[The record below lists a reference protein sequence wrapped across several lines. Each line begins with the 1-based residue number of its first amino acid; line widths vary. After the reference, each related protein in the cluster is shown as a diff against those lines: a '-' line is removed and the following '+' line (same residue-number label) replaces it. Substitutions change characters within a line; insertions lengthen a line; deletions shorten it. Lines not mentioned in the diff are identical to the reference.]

1 MSQDLTLLRQ
11 LQLLETE
18 ILCDVVKVCDENGIS
33 YTLSCGTLLGAVRH
47 KGFIPWDDDIDVEI
61 PINDYRRFLELAQ
74 EALGD
79 KYFVQN
85 YMTEPNWNMA
95 YTRIR
100 RNNTTM
106 MDPYHS
112 SYRIH
117 HGVWIDIFPLVPVNK
132 GFGLSLKKKWL
143 SLSNFVQIGQKVES
157 HEAEFKKMLGPV
169 GMFMVRT
176 FSKLPIKTR
185 QRIQGRMLNKVFNA
199 KPEKCEFRTYVWG
212 NITKVLPKEIY
223 EGGYIE
229 VPFEGNSF
237 KAPNDYK
244 KYLEI
249 IYGDYMT
256 PPPEDQR
263 RGHGNIIIDLENS
276 YEKYMDTIG

>member
-33 YTLSCGTLLGAVRH
+33 YTLSSGTLLGAVRH
-47 KGFIPWDDDIDVEI
+47 EGFIPWDDDIDIDI
-61 PINDYRRFLELAQ
+61 PINDYRKFLEIAQ
-74 EALGD
+74 EALGN

-117 HGVWIDIFPLVPVNK
+117 HGVWLDVFPLVSVK
-132 GFGLSLKKKWL
+132 SGKSLSLKRKWL
-143 SLSNFVQIGQKVES
+143 SLSNFAQIGQKVES
-157 HEAEFKKMLGPV
+157 HEAEFKKTLGPV

-185 QRIQGRMLNKVFNA
+185 QRIHTRMLNKVFNA
-199 KPEKCEFRTYVWG
+199 KPEKCDLRVNVWG
-212 NITKVLPKEIY
+212 NITETFPKD
-223 EGGYIE
+223 
-229 VPFEGNSF
+229 VFEGEPQEVLFEGKYF
-237 KAPNDYK
+237 KAPHDYI
-244 KYLEI
+244 KYLETK
-249 IYGDYMT
+249 YGDYMT
-256 PPPEDQR
+256 LPPEDKR
-263 RGHGNIIIDLENS
+263 HGHGDTIIDLENS
-276 YEKYMDTIG
+276 YEIYMDV